1 MRAFLAILSV
11 LLLTVA
17 SNAQSIRGVVK
28 GQPISIVKPAL
39 SDIWKI
45 EEVTD
50 GSVPSEIVPDKR
62 ENARNGLPDGKIAVP
77 ENKKDI
83 AEAWY
88 SEPTKRY
95 RHGVLGDATEAAAL
109 VIKTPRGA
117 KLTYRLPSTE
127 VFEDITPRLVDLD
140 RDGKTEVV
148 TILSSSREGASIAV
162 FGLVGN
168 ALIKK
173 AQGPFIGRSNRWLNI
188 AGIARFTGLRNLEI
202 AAVEMPHL
210 AGLLKF
216 YRYRNGKLDVSRY
229 TPGFS
234 NHEIGSGELRLSSVA
249 LVDDDNRPDLIVPNS
264 NRNELLIVSF
274 VSGTLKLLSRIKLPA
289 AIDKAILVEG
299 SGRDLKVTVGLSD
312 GRIFKLSR

>member
-17 SNAQSIRGVVK
+17 VNAQSIRGVVK
-28 GQPISIVKPAL
+28 GQPISIVEPAL
-39 SDIWKI
+39 SNTWKI
-45 EEVTD
+45 EEITD

-62 ENARNGLPDGKIAVP
+62 ENASNGLPDGKIAVP
-77 ENKKDI
+77 KNKKDI

-109 VIKTPRGA
+109 VIKTPGGA

-202 AAVEMPHL
+202 ATVEMPHL

-234 NHEIGSGELRLSSVA
+234 NHQIGSGELRLSSVA

-264 NRNELLIVSF
+264 SRNELLIVSF
-274 VSGTLKLLSRIKLPA
+274 AKGTLKLLSRITLPA
-289 AIDKAILVEG
+289 PIDKAILVEG
-299 SGRDLKVTVGLSD
+299 SGRDLKITVGLSD
-312 GRIFKLSR
+312 SRIFKLSR

>member
-1 MRAFLAILSV
+1 MRIFLATIIALA
-11 LLLTVA
+11 LPFA
-17 SNAQSIRGVVK
+17 ANAQSLKGVVQ
-28 GQPISIVKPAL
+28 GQPISIVEPAL
-39 SDIWKI
+39 SDVWKL

-50 GSVPSEIVPDKR
+50 GSVPAEIVPDTR
-62 ENARNGLPDGKIAVP
+62 EDARNGLPDGKIAVP
-77 ENKKDI
+77 QKKNDI

-95 RHGVLGDATEAAAL
+95 RHGVLGDATEAGAL
-109 VIKTPRGA
+109 IVKTPRGV

-148 TILSSSREGASIAV
+148 TILSSSREGGSIAV
-162 FGLVGN
+162 FGLAGN

-188 AGIARFTGLRNLEI
+188 AGIAQFTGQRNLEI
-202 AAVEMPHL
+202 ATVEMPHL

-216 YRYRNGKLDVSRY
+216 YRYRNGKLDVSRF

-234 NHEIGSGELRLSSVA
+234 NHEIGSGELRLSSVVH
-249 LVDDDNRPDLIVPNS
+249 VDDDNRPDLIVPNS
-264 NRNELLIVSF
+264 NRNELLMVSF
-274 VSGTLKLLSRIKLPA
+274 VSGTLKLLSRVALPA
-289 AIDKAILVEG
+289 RIDKAIKVEG
-299 SGRDLKVTVGLSD
+299 SRADLRITVGLSD
-312 GRIFKLSR
+312 GRIFKISR